1 MSRGSLGRASRPGV
15 LSRNDAPA
23 RMTNRPSRRI
33 SPLTNTSERL
43 AFLGFEE
50 ADRLRLAKLAPHLEA
65 KADDFVDAFYQ
76 HILSFPETRALLGD
90 EATQARLLAMQ
101 REYLLSLAGSVV
113 DECYV
118 DNRRRIGETHERIQ
132 MPPRWYL
139 GAYALYLSL
148 LTPLVLEVF
157 SDDIPEA
164 GRTLVALQRL
174 LMFDAQ
180 IALEAYI
187 DRRELDLEQLAAE
200 LTVSK
205 RDLEDDFDAQGL
217 ELTRTT
223 QRAQAAEQLA
233 SVGTLVA
240 GLAHEIGTPM
250 GVIQGH
256 AKLLEKAVE
265 GEQAKRRLATIRE
278 QIGRISKIIQSLLN
292 MARPRSAQRRP
303 VELETVLETS
313 LSFLTEK
320 LKRHNVELRLDV
332 APSPYILGDAE
343 RLQQLCLNLIL
354 NAVDAMPDGGELRVG
369 LRPDEAGGVR
379 LEISDS
385 GVGIRAQDLEQIF
398 DPFFT
403 TKPAGSGNGLGLM
416 VASGIVRDHG
426 GEIVVESNPGSG
438 ATFSVSLPARG
449 GPA

>member
-1 MSRGSLGRASRPGV
+1 MTPRTSTRP
-15 LSRNDAPA
+15 D
-23 RMTNRPSRRI
+23 TN
-33 SPLTNTSERL
+33 ERL
-43 AFLGFEE
+43 AFLGFDE
-50 ADRLRLAKLAPHLEA
+50 ADRLRLAKLAPHLENA
-65 KADDFVDAFYQ
+65 ADDFIHAFYQ
-76 HILSFPETRALLGD
+76 HISSFPETRALLGD
-90 EATQARLLAMQ
+90 EATQARLLALQ

-113 DECYV
+113 DEDYV
-118 DNRRRIGETHERIQ
+118 DDRRRIGETHERIQ
-132 MPPRWYL
+132 LPPRWYL
-139 GAYALYLSL
+139 GAYGFYLSF
-148 LTPLVLEVF
+148 LTPLVLEAF
-157 SDDIPEA
+157 SDDIAEA

-180 IALEAYI
+180 LAIEAYI

-200 LTVSK
+200 LAVSK
-205 RDLEDDFDAQGL
+205 RDLEHDFDAQQV

-223 QRAQAAEQLA
+223 QRAQAAERLA

-265 GEQAKRRLATIRE
+265 GDQAKRRLATIRE

-320 LKRHNVELRLDV
+320 LRRHDV
-332 APSPYILGDAE
+332 KLSVDIAPSPYILGDAE

-354 NAVDAMPDGGELRVG
+354 NAVDAMPAGGELRVG
-369 LRPDEAGGVR
+369 LRPEEAGGVR
-379 LEISDS
+379 LEFSDS
-385 GVGIRAQDLEQIF
+385 GVGIRPQDLVHIF

-426 GEIVVESNPGSG
+426 GKIEVESVAGSG
-438 ATFSVSLPARG
+438 ATFSVLLPAPG
-449 GPA
+449 GSA